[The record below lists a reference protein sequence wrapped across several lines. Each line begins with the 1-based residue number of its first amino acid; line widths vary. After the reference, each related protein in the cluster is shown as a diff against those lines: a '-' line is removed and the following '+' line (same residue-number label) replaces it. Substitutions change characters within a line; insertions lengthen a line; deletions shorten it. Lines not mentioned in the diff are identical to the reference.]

1 MVPWEGMGDY
11 YREGS
16 RHGGMHHGVCN
27 FEPSV
32 CLVDAD

>member
-16 RHGGMHHGVCN
+16 RHGGMHHGVCD
-27 FEPSV
+27 FRAIRLPG
-32 CLVDAD
+32 